1 MTVQRTL
8 ATALTVRSKNPA
20 PTEHFMYQ
28 IIETNNCRIIIET
41 TSNSLIGTPMESLTD
56 LFHGT
61 LAVGPGQSCGSME
74 NSPWTTQSSFPL
86 PLCPLPDPVS
96 SPMSSLFSDFGAL
109 SISQRR
115 KVRAP
120 LPWALVRLSTKGNS
134 WILWHL

>member
-1 MTVQRTL
+1 MT
-8 ATALTVRSKNPA
+8 
-20 PTEHFMYQ
+20 
-28 IIETNNCRIIIET
+28 
-41 TSNSLIGTPMESLTD
+41 SLTD

-86 PLCPLPDPVS
+86 PLCPLPDPGN

-115 KVRAP
+115 KVSTTTQVP
-120 LPWALVRLSTKGNS
+120 DVVVNHGEEFELQMSIECLSS
-134 WILWHL
+134 